1 MATTRA
7 FKMSTT
13 TNTTSLP
20 DILLIG
26 ATGRTG
32 RLVLESALT
41 RGYKV
46 TALIRPSS
54 AVPSHPSLTI
64 SKGSPLET
72 GDITTALATINGPVV
87 LISTLGQTRTS
98 GNPFAAT
105 TSPPLFMSASATA
118 VAKAV
123 KGQPA
128 DKVKKVIIMSMF
140 GTNSSFANL
149 NFLMR
154 ATMTYSNMRQT
165 LEDQNAVDKVIKASG
180 MVFVMPRPA
189 MLKGDTALSVKILGD
204 AGEKSRFMPS
214 VSAKSVAEFILDAT
228 VSQEWDGRTP
238 VLAN

>member
-1 MATTRA
+1 ML
-7 FKMSTT
+7 TT

-20 DILLIG
+20 NILLIG

-54 AVPSHPSLTI
+54 ALPSHPSLTI

-72 GDITTALATINGPVV
+72 GDITTALTTINGPVV

-118 VAKAV
+118 VAEAI

-128 DKVKKVIIMSMF
+128 DKVKKVIIMSIDYDIF
-140 GTNSSFANL
+140 D
-149 NFLMR
+149 
-154 ATMTYSNMRQT
+154 MRQT
-165 LEDQNAVDKVIKASG
+165 LEDQNAVDKIIKESG

-204 AGEKSRFMPS
+204 AGEKSGFMPS